1 MLARFSFVLVAMALL
16 AGQAAAQNANIAGEW
31 SMVVESDQG
40 PMEIGLTLSFDRQGY
55 LTVKIDGPQ
64 GEMAITGETAGEE
77 IYFGFTI
84 NANGQEIA
92 ISFEGYWTEAEMEGV
107 VYFGEFGSGDWYAS
121 RK

>member
-1 MLARFSFVLVAMALL
+1 
-16 AGQAAAQNANIAGEW
+16 
-31 SMVVESDQG
+31 MVVLSDQG
-40 PMEIGLTLSFDRQGY
+40 EMESNLTLSFDSQGY
-55 LTVKIDGPQ
+55 LTGKTDGSQ
-64 GEMAITGETAGEE
+64 GEFAITGETAGEE

-107 VYFGEFGSGDWYAS
+107 VYFGEFGSGDWYAT

>member
-1 MLARFSFVLVAMALL
+1 
-16 AGQAAAQNANIAGEW
+16 
-31 SMVVESDQG
+31 MVVVSDQG
-40 PMEIGLTLSFDRQGY
+40 EMDSNLTLSFDSQGY
-55 LTVKIDGPQ
+55 LTGKIDGTQ
-64 GEMAITGETAGEE
+64 GEFAITGETAGEE

-107 VYFGEFGSGDWYAS
+107 VYFDEFGSGDWYAT